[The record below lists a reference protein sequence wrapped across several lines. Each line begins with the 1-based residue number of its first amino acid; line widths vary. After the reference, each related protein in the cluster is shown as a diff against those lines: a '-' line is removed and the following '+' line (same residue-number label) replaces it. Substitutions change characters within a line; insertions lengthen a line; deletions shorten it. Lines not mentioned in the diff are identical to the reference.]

1 MAAQSIQLPPLVQQ
15 IILDPRRLQTGAK
28 QVVGSANKAAQA
40 TQAVSTGAMT
50 ATQSL
55 TSLGFRAQTLGRIMT
70 RKFAMPI
77 VGAIGL
83 GVASFG
89 RFEREMTK
97 IEGLVGVSSQ
107 SVKDFSTEIQRLA
120 GVTGRAP
127 QELGEAMFF
136 IASAGLRGADAMGV
150 LEASAKGA
158 AIGLGQTKV
167 VADAATSAVNAYGA
181 ENLSGGDAVDILTA
195 AVREGKVEA
204 DRLAPAIGKAIPVA
218 SAMGVEF
225 HEVAAA
231 ISSMTRTGTDAR
243 TAAIQLRQIMQSIL
257 DPSRQTEKALRGFG
271 IAQGELA
278 DQARERGLLSVLM
291 RLRDLAEENEEA
303 FADVFPN
310 IRALAGALDITGAN
324 LTENIGIFERLAN
337 ATGDTDV
344 AFQKVTDDVQ
354 FNMAKAFSDLKVQLI
369 QLGDSMAPLV
379 GIVQGFVKVLSGA
392 LRILSDGALGKGLMT
407 AIIATT
413 VFAAVMGKA
422 ATTAG
427 IFASNMDIL
436 AVGSVRAAGG
446 MTTAA
451 GAAVGF
457 QRAMLLAKGLGILG
471 GIAALGVL
479 AISFGTFG
487 RKVDDSINKAI
498 DFSEALEDIRQVGE
512 RSLPTLV
519 SYINVLNG
527 ISSAAA
533 ELNTPAV
540 REFFTAFGD
549 FIGRG
554 FEENV
559 GQGSSNAVLA
569 LFSNF
574 QGRQITD
581 ALIKDFNGI
590 IATIKR
596 DFPDANLDNVFL
608 DAFGTTDLN
617 VILDAITTTDEDLS
631 NLIGQK
637 LLFQSSAE
645 IISDKVSENLSQA
658 VTTAILSIPDGTIN
672 RLEEDANF
680 DALLNIS
687 PEAVLGRSE
696 ELDPKTVF
704 ELTKMT
710 NEELERLFI
719 SINNDG
725 EKTLT
730 RLSEEGVMASLIGDA
745 ITDMFAPGDLEQLGV
760 RLNRDILKGEIGSL
774 PDITRAMKEL
784 IIGNMTLGEL
794 EASGG
799 AEVIGIAIDK
809 MLSQA
814 LRGVD
819 IAENDE
825 ADSLAERFEGL
836 MRGIFDIPEG
846 QELPEN
852 FRKVSDA
859 VGAEIEKINKELEEQ
874 GGATQELLANFL
886 GANIGATRQEF
897 ILDLAVQRV
906 EDLGI
911 GLGNVAA
918 ELRGIVTISDA
929 FDTLEVKFAELNKQ
943 AKLFKTRF
951 DLIFGADITAEGAI
965 QSMQEDFEGL
975 ADALASTG
983 GDISRE
989 TREGR
994 QNIQSILD
1002 LFADMPDIVSKQIAR
1017 GLLSPEEGAAKLL
1030 ELFNA
1035 LEQTLV
1041 NNGVAA
1047 EDAAKLLD
1055 ELAGGRDITTAF
1067 ALIGAEDGDAE
1078 IRNEGLLSDLKAMA
1092 EDARAVMG
1100 FATGEQM
1107 GIDFMTGIITGARS
1121 MKSEVEDALYGSEDS
1136 VIQGAMSTLKSR
1148 LGISS
1153 PSVVFAEEI
1162 GEPITTG
1169 IAMGIM
1175 DARSKLRNPI
1185 MEMVNDSISTAKGNI
1200 DTVSNAVLAQLDL
1213 RDAEFA
1219 REVAL
1224 RDFGEGGVVTKREG
1238 LQRQQLERRIK
1249 EAQRALRLGQGNQED
1264 LELTLLDAQNAL
1276 DDFDKNVTSEGPAAR
1291 ANIALMNA
1299 GFDAA
1304 NALAQ
1309 MKMAGDEAIELF
1321 TNLAGTVGIPMGAI
1335 ETMLATAEAN
1345 TDVFRDIFDDDV
1357 IDAIERAADAWI
1369 TISTGGRG
1377 GKITGAAP
1385 DIRDIIYGDGTAS
1398 GEAIKGALGM
1408 IGTSMTTQDLIDQG
1422 YISSNYFGGFAP
1434 GVSRQT
1440 YANTAPGMA
1449 DGITIQELTL
1459 AMIDAIEQGMAGIDI
1474 DVNMYDSQGN
1484 RRWKKEEVKQ
1494 FGAAAAAG
1502 YGFGIF

>member
-28 QVVGSANKAAQA
+28 QVVASANRAATA
-40 TQAVSTGAMT
+40 TQAISTGAMT

-55 TSLGFRAQTLGRIMT
+55 TSLGFRAQTVGRIMS
-70 RKFAMPI
+70 RRFALPI
-77 VGAIGL
+77 VGAMAL

-120 GVTGRAP
+120 GATGRAP

-354 FNMAKAFSDLKVQLI
+354 FNLSKAFSDFKVELI
-369 QLGDSMAPLV
+369 ALGDSFAPLV
-379 GIVQGFVKVLSGA
+379 KIVTGFVGVLGSAVKLLSGSGFGKA
-392 LRILSDGALGKGLMT
+392 LTSIIL
-407 AIIATT
+407 ATT
-413 VFAAVMGKA
+413 AAAFVFGKA
-422 ATTAG
+422 ATGAG
-427 IFASNMDIL
+427 ILAANMEIL
-436 AVGSVRAAGG
+436 GIKAAQAGTS
-446 MTTAA
+446 MTFAA
-451 GAAVGF
+451 GAAGGF
-457 QRAMLLAKGLGILG
+457 QKAMMLAKGLGILG
-471 GIAALGVL
+471 GIAALGLL

-487 RKVDDSINKAI
+487 RKVDESINKAI

-540 REFFTAFGD
+540 REFFTAFSD

-559 GQGSSNAVLA
+559 SQGSSNAVLA

-581 ALIKDFNGI
+581 ALITEFNGI
-590 IATIKR
+590 IAAIKR
-596 DFPDANLDNVFL
+596 DFPEANLDSVFI

-617 VILDAITTTDEDLS
+617 VILDAITTSDSDFA

-645 IISDKVSENLSQA
+645 IITEKITDGLTAGIATGLSTITDGEVFKIVGDKTFAELEGFGVDALISSSDEITLDKQGLFGLTQMTNKQ
-658 VTTAILSIPDGTIN
+658 
-672 RLEEDANF
+672 LEEIFIMINKDG
-680 DALLNIS
+680 
-687 PEAVLGRSE
+687 V
-696 ELDPKTVF
+696 KTVQQ
-704 ELTKMT
+704 
-710 NEELERLFI
+710 
-719 SINNDG
+719 
-725 EKTLT
+725 
-730 RLSEEGVMASLIGDA
+730 LSDEGVMSGLVAGVID
-745 ITDMFAPGDLEQLGV
+745 DMFSPEELTELGV

-774 PDITRAMKEL
+774 PDITRALKEL
-784 IIGNMTLGEL
+784 IIGNMSLSEL
-794 EASGG
+794 EAAGG
-799 AEVIGIAIDK
+799 AAVIGGAVDK
-809 MLSQA
+809 MISQA

-819 IAENDE
+819 ILENDE
-825 ADSLAERFEGL
+825 ADSLTERFEGF

-852 FRKVSDA
+852 FRKISEA
-859 VGAEIEKINKELEEQ
+859 VGTEIEKINKELEDR
-874 GGATQELLANFL
+874 GSITSELLATFL
-886 GANIGATRQEF
+886 GQNVGATRQEF
-897 ILDLAVQRV
+897 ILDLAVERV
-906 EDLGI
+906 EELGL

-918 ELRGIVTISDA
+918 ELRGIVTIADA

-965 QSMQEDFEGL
+965 QSMQEDFESL
-975 ADALASTG
+975 ADALANTG

-1002 LFADMPDIVSKQIAR
+1002 LFGDMPDVVSKQIAR
-1017 GLLSPEEGAAKLL
+1017 GLLSPEQGAAKLL

-1035 LEQTLV
+1035 LEQTLI

-1047 EDAAKLLD
+1047 EDAAKLL
-1055 ELAGGRDITTAF
+1055 EQLTGGRDFTTTF
-1067 ALIGAEDGDAE
+1067 ALIGAEDDDAE
-1078 IRNEGLLSDLKAMA
+1078 IRNEGLLSDLQAMA
-1092 EDARAVMG
+1092 DDARAVMG

-1107 GIDFMTGIITGARS
+1107 GADFITGILMGARGKSQILHDNLVS
-1121 MKSEVEDALYGSEDS
+1121 MLDTEIAR
-1136 VIQGAMSTLKSR
+1136 LKR
-1148 LGISS
+1148 FLGIQS
-1153 PSVVFAEEI
+1153 PSVLFAEEI

-1175 DARSKLRNPI
+1175 EARGKLRNPI

-1276 DDFDKNVTSEGPAAR
+1276 DDFDNNVTSEGPAAR

-1299 GFDAA
+1299 GFEAA

-1369 TISTGGRG
+1369 TIATGGSG
-1377 GKITGAAP
+1377 GKILGDP
-1385 DIRDIIYGDGTAS
+1385 PNIRDLIYGDDS
-1398 GEAIKGALGM
+1398 QSMDIINRALGTV
-1408 IGTSMTTQDLIDQG
+1408 GTGLSMSDLIDQG
-1422 YISSNYFGGFAP
+1422 YISSAYGGFAP

-1440 YANTAPGMA
+1440 YQTQTDPLGGYTLEDVQIAIVEAIGAGM
-1449 DGITIQELTL
+1449 E
-1459 AMIDAIEQGMAGIDI
+1459 GIDI

-1494 FGAAAAAG
+1494 FGAAAEAG
-1502 YGFGIF
+1502 YGFAIF